1 MSEILSETAKCLSK
15 GRARMFIRQDRL
27 TPESAYRIES
37 DKNGDHNFLEFMI
50 DFICFS
56 TKCGKKK
63 VKYECGNEIVHGIT
77 VIGI

>member
-1 MSEILSETAKCLSK
+1 MMTEILSDLAKCLPK

-27 TPESAYRIES
+27 TAEAAFRIES
-37 DKNGDHNFLEFMI
+37 DKNGDHNFLENII

-63 VKYECGNEIVHGIT
+63 SNMSVGTRSYMEFP
-77 VIGI
+77 